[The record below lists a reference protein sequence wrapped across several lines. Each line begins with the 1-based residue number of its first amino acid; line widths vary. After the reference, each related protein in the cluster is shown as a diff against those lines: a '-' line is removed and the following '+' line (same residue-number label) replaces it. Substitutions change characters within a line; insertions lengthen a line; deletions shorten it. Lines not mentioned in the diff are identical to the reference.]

1 MSTIE
6 LNKTTWNFPC
16 ESAILSAV
24 KKCSEGIQTKF
35 KILKKLVSCAIVTAM
50 VTSAMAGCGSNT
62 NIEDTEVSETEVAE
76 ATESVVT
83 EVATETEKESEE
95 TTEEVDTEAETET
108 EEASEVDVETTSST
122 TEETPAH
129 THAWDSGTV
138 TQAATCT
145 SNGVKT
151 YSCSCGQTKT
161 EAIGATGHNWVAQ
174 TTVVHHDA
182 EGMYQQVKTGDRK
195 VVYCYCG
202 EKFYDNESY
211 QAHANENDHH
221 RFTLNYE
228 DTYETKWV
236 ETQAA
241 YDETV
246 TTGYI
251 CSVCGATQ

>member
-1 MSTIE
+1 M
-6 LNKTTWNFPC
+6 
-16 ESAILSAV
+16 
-24 KKCSEGIQTKF
+24 KF
-35 KILKKLVSCAIVTAM
+35 KKLVCCAIVTAM
-50 VTSAMAGCGSNT
+50 VASAMVGCGGNT
-62 NIEDTEVSETEVAE
+62 NTEDTEVAETEVAE
-76 ATESVVT
+76 ATEAV
-83 EVATETEKESEE
+83 ETETETEMETEE
-95 TTEEVDTEAETET
+95 TTESD
-108 EEASEVDVETTSST
+108 T
-122 TEETPAH
+122 TEESVVEDETEDDENTEATSNAEVNQDDKNTTTETTKVVEEKPVH
-129 THAWDSGTV
+129 THSWDGGTV

-145 SNGVKT
+145 NNGVKT
-151 YSCSCGQTKT
+151 YKCSCGETKT

-182 EGMYQQVKTGDRK
+182 EGMFQQVKTGDRK

-251 CSVCGATQ
+251 CSVCGTAQ